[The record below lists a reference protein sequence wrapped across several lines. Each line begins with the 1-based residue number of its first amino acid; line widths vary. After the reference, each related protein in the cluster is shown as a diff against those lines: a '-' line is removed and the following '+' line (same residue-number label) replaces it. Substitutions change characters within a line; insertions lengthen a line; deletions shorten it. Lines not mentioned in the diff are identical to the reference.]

1 MELMENTSSRA
12 YYKKEERFFVE
23 KDPRE
28 DLYPETTRK
37 RIRVSRL
44 KKAREDYNNK
54 MREIEEV
61 KNQSLN
67 EEEETDEEW
76 MERMARIYNTPEYE
90 TFDIEEV
97 DTAAKD
103 EEWKEWAE
111 SIARSKN

>member
-1 MELMENTSSRA
+1 MELTETTSSRA
-12 YYKKEERFFVE
+12 YYKKENRFFVK
-23 KDPRE
+23 KDPRK
-28 DLYPETTRK
+28 DLYPETTK
-37 RIRVSRL
+37 KSIRVSCL

-61 KNQSLN
+61 KIESSN

-76 MERMARIYNTPEYE
+76 MERMAKIYNTPEYE
-90 TFDIEEV
+90 TYDIEE

-111 SIARSKN
+111 NAARSKN